1 VMEFVQGETIAGLSK
16 SLKKRND
23 PRYPVPI
30 ACAIVYGALM
40 GLHAAHTATDA
51 SGQPLGI
58 VHRDVS
64 PQNIIVGVDG
74 VPRVLDFGVAKA
86 RVRIQTT
93 QEGQVKGKLAYMAPE
108 QLSGDVTVRTDVY
121 AAGIVLWELLTGERL
136 FPAETEM
143 QLLDRILHGTIAR
156 PGDISPHVTGA
167 LDAVVM
173 QALARD
179 PNARFG
185 SALEMARALEQA
197 SRPASQTEVA
207 TWLTRVAGDRLA
219 KRRQK
224 VAEIE
229 QGVVPG
235 LPRGAFGLPRIGAG
249 DSSQDLQ
256 SVGAHTLP
264 DRKPNFNWSIPA
276 SLAALAIG
284 ATAAVVVYWAHHGE
298 PVTAA
303 AAAASSAAQATVALP
318 APSAAPATTTPA
330 ATAAPAAPAPP
341 ATATAAPTASAR
353 AAESASASAPTA
365 RPAAASPPQPRPA
378 AKKAAAGSADDLRS
392 LMDSRR

>member
-1 VMEFVQGETIAGLSK
+1 M
-16 SLKKRND
+16 
-23 PRYPVPI
+23 
-30 ACAIVYGALM
+30 
-40 GLHAAHTATDA
+40 
-51 SGQPLGI
+51 
-58 VHRDVS
+58 
-64 PQNIIVGVDG
+64 
-74 VPRVLDFGVAKA
+74 
-86 RVRIQTT
+86 RIQTT
-93 QEGQVKGKLAYMAPE
+93 REGQLKGKLAYMAPE
-108 QLSGDVTVRTDVY
+108 QLSGDVTVRTDVF

-156 PGDISPHVTGA
+156 PGDMSPHVTGA

-173 QALARD
+173 QALSRE

-185 SALEMARALEQA
+185 SALEMARALEMA

-284 ATAAVVVYWAHHGE
+284 ATAAVVVYWAHHGAE
-298 PVTAA
+298 PTAA
-303 AAAASSAAQATVALP
+303 ATAAAASSAAHAAVP
-318 APSAAPATTTPA
+318 APPPSAAPTMPAAT
-330 ATAAPAAPAPP
+330 ATAAPAPSAVE
-341 ATATAAPTASAR
+341 TAAPTASAR
-353 AAESASASAPTA
+353 AAESASASAPIAKPVTA
-365 RPAAASPPQPRPA
+365 APGQAKPAP
-378 AKKAAAGSADDLRS
+378 KKAASGGDDLRS